1 MTTRRAQFAGQAC
14 KISLRGRGRWDNDP
28 VEEEEDTTKA
38 GLGNQRARMLSTH
51 KQEAMSNEH
60 LRTNKGGSG
69 IYRHFPATFLLN

>member
-1 MTTRRAQFAGQAC
+1 MQDFITWEGALEQRSR
-14 KISLRGRGRWDNDP
+14 
-28 VEEEEDTTKA
+28 EEEEDTTKA